1 MKKKYLV
8 LYYSPAINSF
18 NLITFDTEEEMKLF
32 CRKSRSYIKAV
43 YTEIKIF
50 EVIFKDEDENG
61 DFLIDEIKVIS

>member
-8 LYYSPAINSF
+8 LYYQAVIGAF
-18 NLITFDTEEEMKLF
+18 NLMTFDTEEEMKSF

-61 DFLIDEIKVIS
+61 EFLIDEIKVIS

>member
-8 LYYSPAINSF
+8 LYYQPIIGAF
-18 NLITFDTEEEMKLF
+18 NLTTFDTEEEMKSF
-32 CRKSRSYIKAV
+32 CRKSRSYIKTV

-61 DFLIDEIKVIS
+61 DFLIDEVKVIL